1 MGVAKLLQGGRECVK
16 FTLAKILFTLYYMK
30 FTHFIKNFPPAA
42 CFSFSLI
49 IYCCLVTLLSIFY
62 KTFLDLKNIFR
73 DKISELCRGRGESNL
88 AFRVRKGQTFEEQ
101 WHTAL
106 NLKFILEMR
115 RFSYKDLARIVS
127 VNVNVLD
134 EDFGIV

>member
-1 MGVAKLLQGGRECVK
+1 M
-16 FTLAKILFTLYYMK
+16 
-30 FTHFIKNFPPAA
+30 
-42 CFSFSLI
+42 
-49 IYCCLVTLLSIFY
+49 YCCLVTFLSIFY
-62 KTFLDLKNIFR
+62 KAFLDFKNIFR

-88 AFRVRKGQTFEEQ
+88 AFRVRKGQKFEEH

-134 EDFGIV
+134 EDFGIF